1 MTFYLLSPCKTKA
14 GFMST
19 LKMRVRLDLERVS
32 SLLRSRNFKV
42 TNAGPLLVIE
52 KGVELTLYKDGKI
65 IAKTHNE
72 ELARKSVG
80 EIYSLILPGDGDGE

>member
-19 LKMRVRLDLERVS
+19 LKMKVRLDLERVS

-52 KGVELTLYKDGKI
+52 KGVELTLYKDGNM
-65 IAKTHNE
+65 IAKTHDK
-72 ELARKSVG
+72 ELARKSVR